1 MAQVSYRSVILDR
14 ILFSLFLLSQAEVE
28 KIRLLFAHFVI
39 GRLENV
45 HILLKKAF
53 FEQNIRKILL
63 SNAQN
68 EYNVVVMNRRLF
80 TLWMNFRN
88 SRLARL
94 SMN

>member
-14 ILFSLFLLSQAEVE
+14 ILSSLFFFSQAEVE

-88 SRLARL
+88 SRLALL